1 MVLLI
6 KKVRVSGF
14 RAFDRGIEVS
24 FDKGINII
32 LGPVGSGKTSLIK
45 AIEYALYGTVI
56 EIKKKLFK
64 RADLVND
71 FSTEAQVVL
80 ELSRDGEPVIIR
92 RTLDR
97 RGRENL
103 VVTIGDKEYSGA
115 TAQKV
120 INSIVGLAH
129 DDFAHHIML
138 NYRVLQEVIYG
149 SPSARA
155 MAIDRM
161 FGIDLLEEV
170 FRSVPLQDVKR
181 RLRELE
187 LERDRVLKAM
197 GSLGSLESLRKELR
211 SLEAARKIVESELEE
226 LRKER
231 EALSKKLDKLR
242 RIADEYYR
250 LKSRMERV
258 AGVVDYYRRQY
269 GRELESAK
277 MTFASYVKRIT
288 DLLVEALELEY
299 EVKKAQELREL
310 VERKSG
316 EELLSIL
323 QEHLEFAEEGRE
335 RLLRELHEIESE
347 ISFKRREIERLRR
360 EYGRILAYVEEL
372 KDVENRLVQLESRYG
387 RIEELEDNINRLKSK
402 LAAILESRKALK
414 CRLLILKEILKTRSN
429 KCAICGQPVTQQ
441 AVEERFKTTLTQLKE
456 EGESPGDIER
466 KLDVLEK
473 ALEEMRSLW
482 ERSVE
487 LGEFKV
493 EAENLEAKLRDEEEE
508 YRELERSAEEF
519 RVKIKE
525 LTSLLRN
532 ARVTLRLA
540 HKYNQIVKASEEV
553 AKSERE
559 LEKLKTE
566 LERMG
571 FDESEY
577 EQLIEKEK
585 ELTVNITRLEGKL
598 NRLNER
604 IDELGENIGEYGSLE
619 KELKDLENRIR
630 AVKTLYSNLLTAKNA
645 FREIQAELRERK
657 LALMKKQASEAFKR
671 MYVYSDYDDL
681 DIRVVRIERG
691 EGGYQR
697 SIYDIY
703 ARRTRDGAWVPVLPR
718 LSDGQKALIALIL
731 AVALYGLAEGALG
744 FILLDEPVP
753 IVDENLKKALL
764 KGIKELGI
772 SQIILATQ
780 SESIAREPGVRVIN
794 LRSAAE

>member
-1 MVLLI
+1 MGLLI
-6 KKVRVSGF
+6 KKIRVSGF
-14 RAFDRGIEVS
+14 RAFDKGIEVS
-24 FDKGINII
+24 FDRGINII

-56 EIKKKLFK
+56 EVKRKLFK
-64 RADLVND
+64 RSDLVND

-80 ELSRDGEPVIIR
+80 ELSRDGEPVSIR
-92 RTLDR
+92 RTLDKK
-97 RGRENL
+97 GRENL
-103 VVTIGDKEYSGA
+103 VVTIGDREYSGA
-115 TAQKV
+115 AAQKA
-120 INSIVGLAH
+120 INGIVGLAH

-155 MAIDRM
+155 IAIDRM

-187 LERDRVLKAM
+187 LERDRVLKTID
-197 GSLGSLESLRKELR
+197 SLGSLESLREELR
-211 SLEAARKIVESELEE
+211 SLETTRKAVESELEE

-231 EALSKKLDKLR
+231 EALRKKLDELR
-242 RIADEYYR
+242 SVADKYYEI
-250 LKSRMERV
+250 KSKMERIS
-258 AGVVDYYRRQY
+258 GVIDYYRRRY
-269 GRELESAK
+269 GRELESAR
-277 MTFASYVKRIT
+277 MTFASYVRKIT

-299 EVKKAQELREL
+299 EVKKAQELKEL
-310 VERKSG
+310 VGQKSG
-316 EELLSIL
+316 EELLLIL
-323 QEHLEFAEEGRE
+323 QAHLELAEEGRE

-347 ISFKRREIERLRR
+347 ASFKRREIEGLRR

-372 KDVENRLVQLESRYG
+372 KEVKNRLKQLESKYG
-387 RIEELEDNINRLKSK
+387 RIEEVEEKIDKLKSK
-402 LAAILESRKALK
+402 LTTILESRKVLK
-414 CRLLILKEILKTRSN
+414 CRLLILKEMLKTRSN
-429 KCAICGQPVTQQ
+429 ECAVCGQPVARQ
-441 AVEERFKTTLTQLKE
+441 AIEERFKTALAQLKE
-456 EGESPGDIER
+456 EGESPSDIER
-466 KLDVLEK
+466 QLDVLEK
-473 ALEEMRSLW
+473 ALEEMRALW

-487 LGEFKV
+487 LEEYRV

-508 YRELERSAEEF
+508 YRELERSAQEY

-525 LTSLLRN
+525 LAALLRN

-540 HKYNQIVKASEEV
+540 HRYNQIVKASEEV

-559 LEKLKTE
+559 LEKLKLE
-566 LERMG
+566 LSKIG
-571 FDESEY
+571 FNELEY
-577 EQLIEKEK
+577 EQLLEKEK
-585 ELTVNITRLEGKL
+585 ELTVSITQLEGKL
-598 NRLNER
+598 GRLAEQINELTEQ
-604 IDELGENIGEYGSLE
+604 INEYRALE
-619 KELKDLENRIR
+619 KELEELENKIR
-630 AVKTLYSNLLTAKNA
+630 AMRALYNNLLLAKNA

-657 LALMKKQASEAFKR
+657 LALMKKKASEAFKR
-671 MYVYSDYDDL
+671 MYIYSDYDDL

-731 AVALYGLAEGALG
+731 AVALYGLAEGTLG

-764 KGIKELGI
+764 RGIKELGI
-772 SQIILATQ
+772 GQIILATQ
-780 SESIAREPGVRVIN
+780 SESIAGEPGVRVIN
-794 LRSAAE
+794 LKSVA